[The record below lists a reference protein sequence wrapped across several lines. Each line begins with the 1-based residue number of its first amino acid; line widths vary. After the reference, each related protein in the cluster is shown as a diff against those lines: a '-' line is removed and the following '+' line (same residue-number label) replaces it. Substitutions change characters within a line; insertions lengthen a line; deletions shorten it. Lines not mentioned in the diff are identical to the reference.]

1 MKKIIVQCLSIV
13 LFAVIFSNS
22 SKASFD
28 VSETWN
34 ADLRSQV
41 VITCD
46 EYSRLCI
53 DLCNNTKL
61 CYLKNSTCRDCIST
75 GVKMTYFFSAFGK
88 EISGAK
94 EEVSQYEFV
103 EFLSNESFIAI
114 GPNNIYNQ
122 FDAAQTNALLEKF
135 KSMCPNNAPSPVAF
149 FKIENKN
156 LIVKNAKYITCGSAI
171 YRLEVKSVLLD

>member
-1 MKKIIVQCLSIV
+1 MKKIIAQCLSIV
-13 LFAVIFSNS
+13 FLAFIFSSS

-28 VSETWN
+28 VTETWN
-34 ADLRSQV
+34 TDLRSQV
-41 VITCD
+41 VISCD
-46 EYSRLCI
+46 EYTRLCI
-53 DLCNNTKL
+53 DLCNNAKS

-75 GVKMTYFFSAFGK
+75 GIKMTYFFSAFGK

-103 EFLSNESFIAI
+103 DFLSNESFIAI

-122 FDAAQTNALLEKF
+122 FDAAQTDALLEKF
-135 KSMCPNNAPSPVAF
+135 KSMCPNKASSPVAF

-156 LIVKNAKYITCGSAI
+156 LVVKNAKYITCGSAI
-171 YRLEVKSVLLD
+171 YRLEVKPILLD